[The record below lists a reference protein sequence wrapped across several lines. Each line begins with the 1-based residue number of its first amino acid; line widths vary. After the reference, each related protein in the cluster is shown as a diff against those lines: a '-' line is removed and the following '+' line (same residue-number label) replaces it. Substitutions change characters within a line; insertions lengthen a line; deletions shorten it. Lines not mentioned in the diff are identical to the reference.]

1 LRGEKSGASSVAK
14 GKIVYSPT
22 VVLLTHIL
30 IFLTIVVVLPAHF
43 VAGPK
48 WSAMQISVSGL
59 GISVLAIYSFML
71 EPVGIITAALF
82 FFVYRASLFMLLSEI
97 LMRGLAR
104 RLTKRR
110 VSKWSKEM
118 EYLYLALGIIGILG
132 SINKLDAVVGKFEKI
147 DMIGPAVLMTAVVLR
162 FIKTRGEIGEWN
174 KLK

>member
-1 LRGEKSGASSVAK
+1 MK
-14 GKIVYSPT
+14 
-22 VVLLTHIL
+22 
-30 IFLTIVVVLPAHF
+30 
-43 VAGPK
+43 
-48 WSAMQISVSGL
+48 
-59 GISVLAIYSFML
+59 L

-82 FFVYRASLFMLLSEI
+82 FFVYGASLFMLLSEI

-110 VSKWSKEM
+110 GSKWIKEM

-162 FIKTRGEIGEWN
+162 FIKTRAEIGEWN